1 MDENRIPDIVSDGVT
16 GADEF
21 SNEEDSSGVIFMDEV
36 IFLELGART
45 SGDGVAVG
53 FVDNGD
59 DDVIIDDVIILDAL
73 TAGDETAK
81 YKNIG

>member
-45 SGDGVAVG
+45 SGDGVAV
-53 FVDNGD
+53 DCR
-59 DDVIIDDVIILDAL
+59 
-73 TAGDETAK
+73 
-81 YKNIG
+81 